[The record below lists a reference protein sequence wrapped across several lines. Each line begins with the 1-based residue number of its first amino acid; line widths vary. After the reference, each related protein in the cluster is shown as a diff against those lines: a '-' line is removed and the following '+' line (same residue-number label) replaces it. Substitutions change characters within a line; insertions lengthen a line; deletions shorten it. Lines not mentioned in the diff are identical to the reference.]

1 MVYEHLRKI
10 KLQRASLYE
19 PSKLRKL
26 AANAA
31 SSFAANCTCSLKI
44 ATYNLTSCRSHLQQY
59 KPLAAMPLATKS
71 ITCSNINHGQLF
83 TTCSGHWQQYQ
94 PKFLFSFSYRW
105 QLLDLSQLARTQPI
119 VPLGIKNLKYNGFP
133 IVQHLHQ
140 KVGSRTTINY

>member
-71 ITCSNINHGQLF
+71 ITCSNINQNSYSH
-83 TTCSGHWQQYQ
+83 
-94 PKFLFSFSYRW
+94 FLTDGSCW
-105 QLLDLSQLARTQPI
+105 ICLNWPEHSQLCHWESKIWNITVFRLFNI
-119 VPLGIKNLKYNGFP
+119 FIRRLGLGPRLI
-133 IVQHLHQ
+133 
-140 KVGSRTTINY
+140 IN